1 MPLKLLPLFILMIV
15 PLKIAAQ
22 LKGNNMYEFQLGN
35 VPNDKPADLTT
46 HYNMLNLLYTY
57 KNISGSVRYEQFLH
71 PDQNKEYY
79 QISQYSLTY
88 REKGLSIKI
97 GNFYET
103 LGNGILLRSYEI
115 PSSIFEDQAYRVRQG
130 FYRDLKGFNASYV
143 HRLFNI
149 KLVRGRSLFNL
160 IPPGFDDE
168 LRRPDLTEAIEM
180 ETNFFSRKVGFILLR
195 NTNDGSST
203 SYASLFSSGTIIG
216 NISYSVEMAKRINE
230 EDTPWFSESSGYG
243 FYSSLNY
250 SVGNLGISLEYKD
263 YQNIF
268 IGAGI
273 SDPPTLVREQNYK
286 VLNRSTHVP
295 ELSEESG
302 YQAEVFY
309 SFPKGDFLTLNHSR
323 SINELGK
330 KYIFQEYFVEYQK
343 ALSNGNA
350 LKFFI
355 DYSSEPLRLEFDRYS
370 GGFSYEPIFS
380 NNSGGLFQIEYQHF
394 KREDF
399 LNASIDNAVAI
410 IGWHNSKQL
419 NISLTYEL
427 STDPIQTDL
436 SSTFE
441 IERGKRHWIGINS
454 SFRLNDSN
462 KLYLFAGQRRGG
474 PACTSGICYEILDF
488 EGVEIRLTSKF

>member
-1 MPLKLLPLFILMIV
+1 MPLKFLLLILLVFV
-15 PLKIAAQ
+15 PLNIVAQ
-22 LKGNNMYEFQLGN
+22 LRGNNMFEFQLGN
-35 VPNDKPADLTT
+35 VPYDSPADLTT
-46 HYNMLNLLYTY
+46 HYNMLNLLYSY
-57 KNISGSVRYEQFLH
+57 KNITGSIRYEQFLH
-71 PDQNKEYY
+71 PNQDKDYY
-79 QISQYSLTY
+79 QISQYSLSY

-115 PSSIFEDQAYRVRQG
+115 PSSVFEDQAYRIRQG
-130 FYRDLKGFNASYV
+130 FYRDLKGLNVTYV

-149 KLVRGRSLFNL
+149 KLVRARSLFNL
-160 IPPGFDDE
+160 IPPGFDDD
-168 LRRPDLTEAIEM
+168 LRRPDLTEAIEL
-180 ETNFFSRKVGFILLR
+180 ETNIFSRKAGFILMR
-195 NTNDGSST
+195 NTNDGSPA

-216 NISYSVEMAKRINE
+216 DFSYSVEMATRINE
-230 EDTPWFSESSGYG
+230 ENTPWFSENSGYG

-250 SVGNLGISLEYKD
+250 SSGNLGLSLEYKD
-263 YQNIF
+263 YRNIF

-295 ELSEESG
+295 ELNEESG
-302 YQAEVFY
+302 YQAELFY

-323 SINELGK
+323 AVNDFGK
-330 KYIFQEYFVEYQK
+330 KHIFQEYFVEYQMTM
-343 ALSNGNA
+343 SNGTA
-350 LKFFI
+350 IKFFV
-355 DYSSEPLRLEFDRYS
+355 DYSSDPLRLEFNRYS
-370 GGFSYEPIFS
+370 GGFTYEPMFS
-380 NNSGGLFQIEYQHF
+380 NNSGGLLQIEYQHF

-410 IGWHNSKQL
+410 IGFHNSKQI
-419 NISLTYEL
+419 NVSLTYEL

-488 EGVEIRLTSKF
+488 EGVEIRLTTKF